1 MLRNCQKFVAF
12 CNSRDD
18 GGSALARVTAPLQT
32 KHKRE
37 AMFAKGAT
45 SLVTQAVRSVRREDF
60 LPSNQRQRSGE
71 DVPLPIGY
79 AQTISQP
86 SLVEEMTR
94 ELALNPRSRV
104 LEIGTG
110 SGYQTAI
117 LAEIAAAVFTVER
130 ILELAAAAR
139 ERLDALGY
147 HNIQYRVGDGALG
160 WAEEAPFDAIIV
172 TAAPATLPPILVD
185 QLGAGGRMVVP
196 VGPDLHSQRLLL
208 VTRDEKGQ
216 IWQRELFGVRF
227 VPLVS
232 ESPAPD
238 QSQ

>member
-1 MLRNCQKFVAF
+1 
-12 CNSRDD
+12 
-18 GGSALARVTAPLQT
+18 
-32 KHKRE
+32 
-37 AMFAKGAT
+37 MFAKGAINA
-45 SLVTQAVRSVRREDF
+45 VTRAVRAVHRENF
-60 LPSNQRQRSGE
+60 LPTDQKQHCGE

-94 ELALNPRSRV
+94 ELALNSGSRV

-110 SGYQTAI
+110 SGFQTAI
-117 LAEIAAAVFTVER
+117 LAEIAKAVFTIER
-130 ILELAAAAR
+130 IPELAASAK

-147 HNIQYRVGDGALG
+147 HNIEYRVGDGAFG
-160 WAEEAPFDAIIV
+160 WPEEAPFDAIIV
-172 TAAPATLPPILVD
+172 TAAPATVPQDLVA

-196 VGPDLHSQRLLL
+196 VGSEPHAQTLWL
-208 VTRDEKGQ
+208 VARDENGR

-232 ESPAPD
+232 ESTVAGD
-238 QSQ
+238 QR

>member
-1 MLRNCQKFVAF
+1 MPRNCQKFVAF

-18 GGSALARVTAPLQT
+18 GGSTLAPVTAPAQT
-32 KHKRE
+32 QHKSE

-45 SLVTQAVRSVRREDF
+45 SLVTQAVRSVHREDF
-60 LPSNQRQRSGE
+60 LPSDQRQRSGE
-71 DVPLPIGY
+71 DIPLPIGY

-117 LAEIAAAVFTVER
+117 LAEIAAVVFTVER
-130 ILELAAAAR
+130 IRELAAAAR
-139 ERLDALGY
+139 VRLEALGY
-147 HNIQYRVGDGALG
+147 DNIQYRVGDGALG

-185 QLGAGGRMVVP
+185 QLRAGGRMVAP
-196 VGPDLHSQRLLL
+196 VGPDREAQRLLL
-208 VTRDEKGQ
+208 VTKDEKGQ
-216 IWQRELFGVRF
+216 IWQRELF

-232 ESPAPD
+232 KSAAPD
-238 QSQ
+238 